1 MEEIERIYNLD
12 DDDLDELMKNGN
24 FALKQYIKEISR
36 YPLLELEEEKEIG
49 TILYNTRKNIFIIS
63 TKKGLFFDYKKLFSS
78 LSNIEID
85 KELLELLK
93 QVLIYSNNSSFNNI
107 LDKYIKLI
115 IDNKLDKKEIN
126 KKFKITKNY
135 NIDINIIKNNLKE
148 LIIYLKNRQKLINSN
163 LRLVV
168 HYAFKYDNAN
178 SPKILDIIN
187 DGNIGL
193 MKAVDKFDVNKGF
206 RFSTYATFWITQQIE
221 RQLPNYNNSIVT
233 SKYIEDCIKE
243 FNIKAKELEEKTNKK
258 YTANELSEIFNI
270 EYDRVVAY
278 LNYTDIS
285 SSLEEKIEEDLNLY
299 DVIPNKNDEHNKLI
313 KELSDKKN
321 LELLFEGLTDKQ
333 KEILKYRNGIDT
345 ENNKIYTTMELANM
359 YNVSYQAIQQVEKNA
374 IKKIRKIHKNFIE
387 TIKNDY

>member
-1 MEEIERIYNLD
+1 MEEIDKIYSLN

-24 FALKQYIKEISR
+24 FALKQYINEISR

-49 TILYNTRKNIFIIS
+49 TILYNTRKSIFIIL

-93 QVLIYSNNSSFNNI
+93 QVLINSNNSSFNNI

-115 IDNKLDKKEIN
+115 INNKLDKNEIN

-135 NIDINIIKNNLKE
+135 NIGINIIKNNLKD
-148 LIIYLKNRQKLINSN
+148 LIIYLENRQKLINSN

-168 HYAFKYDNAN
+168 HYAFKYDIAN
-178 SPKILDIIN
+178 SSKILDIIN

-193 MKAVDKFDVNKGF
+193 MKAVDKFDVTKGF
-206 RFSTYATFWITQQIE
+206 KFSTYATFWITQQIE
-221 RQLPNYNNSIVT
+221 RELPKYKNTIIT

-243 FNIKAKELEEKTNKK
+243 FNIKVKELEEKTNKK
-258 YTANELSEIFNI
+258 YTARELSEMFNI

-285 SSLEEKIEEDLNLY
+285 PSLDEKIEDDLQLY
-299 DVIPNKNDEHNKLI
+299 DVIPNKNNEHEKLI
-313 KELSDKKN
+313 KRLADKEY
-321 LELLFEGLTDKQ
+321 LELLFEGLTNKQ
-333 KEILKYRNGIDT
+333 KEVLKYRNGIDT
-345 ENNKIYTTMELANM
+345 ENNKTYTTTEIADM
-359 YNVSYQAIQQVEKNA
+359 YNVSYQAIQQTEKNA
-374 IKKIRKIHKNFIE
+374 IERIRKIHKKFIK